1 MEIELLCIGKTDK
14 TLWSDVVKVYEKR
27 INYYIKF
34 SITYLSDI
42 KISKKTSP
50 KKIKEEESKKFFQ
63 KVRSSDVVIL
73 LDEKGKN
80 LNSINFAK
88 ELEKNISKRKKKLVF
103 LIGGA
108 YGFSDKIYSE
118 FSNHLSLSKMT
129 FSHQMIRLFFC
140 EQLYRAFT
148 IINNHPYHNK

>member
-14 TLWSDVVKVYEKR
+14 TFWSDAVKVYEKR

-50 KKIKEEESKKFFQ
+50 KKIKEEESKIFFQ
-63 KVRSSDVVIL
+63 KLRSSDEVIL

-80 LNSINFAK
+80 FNSINFAK
-88 ELEKNISKRKKKLVF
+88 DLEKNINKRKNKLVF

-140 EQLYRAFT
+140 EQLYRALT

>member
-14 TLWSDVVKVYEKR
+14 TFWSDAVKVYEKR

-50 KKIKEEESKKFFQ
+50 KKIKEEESKIFFQ
-63 KVRSSDVVIL
+63 ILRSSDEVIL

-80 LNSINFAK
+80 FNSINFAK
-88 ELEKNISKRKKKLVF
+88 DLEKNINKKKKKLVF

-140 EQLYRAFT
+140 EQLYRALT

>member
-1 MEIELLCIGKTDK
+1 MEIELLCMGKTDK
-14 TLWSDVVKVYEKR
+14 NLWSEALKDYEKR

-34 SITYLSDI
+34 SITYISDI
-42 KISKKTSP
+42 KVSKKMSP
-50 KKIKEEESKKFFQ
+50 KKIKDEEAKMFFQ
-63 KVRSSDVVIL
+63 KLRSSDEVIL

-80 LNSINFAK
+80 FNSINFAK
-88 ELEKNISKRKKKLVF
+88 ELEKNISNRKKKLFF

-108 YGFSDKIYSE
+108 YGFSDKIYNK
-118 FSNHLSLSKMT
+118 FSSQLSLSKMT
-129 FSHQMIRLFFC
+129 FSHQMVRLFFC

>member
-14 TLWSDVVKVYEKR
+14 TFWSDAVKVYEKR

-50 KKIKEEESKKFFQ
+50 KKIKEEESKIFFQ
-63 KVRSSDVVIL
+63 KLRSSHEVIL

-80 LNSINFAK
+80 FNSINFAK
-88 ELEKNISKRKKKLVF
+88 DLEKNINKRKNKLVF

-140 EQLYRAFT
+140 EQLYRALT

>member
-1 MEIELLCIGKTDK
+1 MEIELICIGKTDK
-14 TLWSDVVKVYEKR
+14 TLWSDLVKFYEKR

-34 SITYLSDI
+34 SITYLSEV

-50 KKIKEEESKKFFQ
+50 KKIKDEESKKIFQ
-63 KVRSSDVVIL
+63 KLRSSDGVIL

-88 ELEKNISKRKKKLVF
+88 ELEKNLSKGKKKLVF
-103 LIGGA
+103 LTGGA
-108 YGFSDKIYSE
+108 YGFSDNIYSE

-148 IINNHPYHNK
+148 IIKNHPYHNK

>member
-14 TLWSDVVKVYEKR
+14 TFWSDAVKVYEKR

-50 KKIKEEESKKFFQ
+50 KKIKEEESKIFF
-63 KVRSSDVVIL
+63 KKLRSSDEVIL

-80 LNSINFAK
+80 FNSINFAK
-88 ELEKNISKRKKKLVF
+88 DLEKNINKRKNKLVF

-140 EQLYRAFT
+140 EQLYRALT

>member
-14 TLWSDVVKVYEKR
+14 TLWSEVLKDYEKR

-34 SITYLSDI
+34 SITYISDI
-42 KISKKTSP
+42 KVSKKMSP
-50 KKIKEEESKKFFQ
+50 KKIKDEEAKMFFQ
-63 KVRSSDVVIL
+63 KLRSSDEVIL

-80 LNSINFAK
+80 FSSINFAK
-88 ELEKNISKRKKKLVF
+88 ELEKNISNRKKKLYF

-108 YGFSDKIYSE
+108 YGFSDKIYNK
-118 FSNHLSLSKMT
+118 FSSRLSLSKMT
-129 FSHQMIRLFFC
+129 FSHQMVRLFFC